1 MCIIGVEVKHEVR
14 KFMLNVVKMVGSP
27 LTFRASALLFRQR
40 CQLSYSF
47 VVHPQRNEKSYI
59 LRKILRKIQR
69 KILDPHLGII
79 SLLISLSVYLL
90 MFIFLF

>member
-1 MCIIGVEVKHEVR
+1 
-14 KFMLNVVKMVGSP
+14 MLNAVKMVGSP

-59 LRKILRKIQR
+59 LRKIL
-69 KILDPHLGII
+69 DPHLGII
-79 SLLISLSVYLL
+79 SLLISFA
-90 MFIFLF
+90 MQFLHI

>member
-14 KFMLNVVKMVGSP
+14 KFMLNAVKMVGSP

-59 LRKILRKIQR
+59 LRKIL
-69 KILDPHLGII
+69 DPHLGII